1 MTASEPLAE
10 LTEKTSEPKHRVRRT
25 FATLLGGLGVV
36 FLGLGLISLVLMSFV
51 SSPAA
56 AKSTIKSAL
65 NQPDVRDVIA
75 DKLIEKL
82 QDSADNDTEKLV
94 FSVARPLIVTA
105 VKEKLAD
112 PDLIDFAGEV
122 AATVYAVYIEN
133 APAASVDISKF
144 SDATI
149 AAIRSA
155 DPSISTDQNP
165 KMDPIK
171 VERKPGDTDIK
182 SIRDTAERGS
192 WLFVIIGL
200 LLQVA
205 AWFLSVTPQWQRILR
220 LGIRLFSGGVVFLGI
235 VVVARSRIP
244 QSSTENKAALEAAAQ
259 FITDPMVTRFIVLIV
274 LGAFTGAVG
283 FAMTR
288 KPTPTIS

>member
-1 MTASEPLAE
+1 
-10 LTEKTSEPKHRVRRT
+10 
-25 FATLLGGLGVV
+25 
-36 FLGLGLISLVLMSFV
+36 
-51 SSPAA
+51 
-56 AKSTIKSAL
+56 
-65 NQPDVRDVIA
+65 
-75 DKLIEKL
+75 
-82 QDSADNDTEKLV
+82 
-94 FSVARPLIVTA
+94 
-105 VKEKLAD
+105 
-112 PDLIDFAGEV
+112 
-122 AATVYAVYIEN
+122 
-133 APAASVDISKF
+133 
-144 SDATI
+144 
-149 AAIRSA
+149 
-155 DPSISTDQNP
+155 
-165 KMDPIK
+165 
-171 VERKPGDTDIK
+171 
-182 SIRDTAERGS
+182 
-192 WLFVIIGL
+192 LFVIIGL